1 MLDKSTVRNIA
12 FLARI
17 DVPETDL
24 EPLAHQLSGIL
35 DWVEQLQEVNT
46 DGVSPMSSVTDMTM
60 TWRADEV
67 TDGGYTDKV
76 TQNAPGARDG
86 FFAVPKVVE

>member
-1 MLDKSTVRNIA
+1 MLDKTTVRNIA

-17 DVPETDL
+17 DVPDADL

-46 DGVSPMSSVTDMTM
+46 DGVHPMSSVTEMTM
-60 TWRADEV
+60 TWRDDVV
-67 TDGGYTDKV
+67 TDGGYRDAV
-76 TQNAPGARDG
+76 TANAPGARDG

>member
-17 DVPETDL
+17 DVPDADL

-46 DGVSPMSSVTDMTM
+46 DGVHPMASVTDMTM

-67 TDGGYTDKV
+67 TDGGYRDKV
-76 TQNAPGARDG
+76 TANAPGARDG

>member
-17 DVPETDL
+17 DVPDADL

-46 DGVSPMSSVTDMTM
+46 DGVHPMSSVTEMTM
-60 TWRADEV
+60 TWRPDEV
-67 TDGGYTDKV
+67 TDGGYRDKA
-76 TQNAPGARDG
+76 TANAPGARDG

>member
-1 MLDKSTVRNIA
+1 MLDKTTVRNIA

-17 DVPETDL
+17 DVPDADL

-46 DGVSPMSSVTDMTM
+46 DGVHPMTSVTEMTLP
-60 TWRADEV
+60 WRADEV
-67 TDGGYTDKV
+67 TDGGYTGKV
-76 TQNAPGARDG
+76 TANAPGARDG

>member
-1 MLDKSTVRNIA
+1 MLDKTTVRNIA

-17 DVPETDL
+17 DVPDADL

-46 DGVSPMSSVTDMTM
+46 DGVHPMSSVTEMTLP
-60 TWRADEV
+60 WRADDV
-67 TDGGYTDKV
+67 TDGGYRDKV
-76 TQNAPGARDG
+76 TVNAPGARDG

>member
-17 DVPETDL
+17 DVPDADL

-60 TWRADEV
+60 FWRPDEV

-76 TQNAPGARDG
+76 TLNAPGARDG